1 MAKSKI
7 ETIKNFP
14 NPTGTWT
21 LLDLIGDGLYSEV
34 YTAKHNKKNM
44 VVAMKITDNIWNRK
58 DRLLL
63 EIDILR
69 HHSQHPNIIKFHGCF
84 LKRRQLT
91 LTAEDQLWFAIE
103 VTYHSCVSIYLN
115 LL

>member
-7 ETIKNFP
+7 ETIKSFP
-14 NPTGTWT
+14 NPMGTWT

-34 YTAKHNKKNM
+34 YTAKHNKKNT

-58 DRLLL
+58 ERLLL

-84 LKRRQLT
+84 LNRRHLALT
-91 LTAEDQLWFAIE
+91 TEDQLWFAIE
-103 VTYHSCVSIYLN
+103 VTYYP
-115 LL
+115 LLSLFQRT